1 MDDVGIRQSGVHIS
15 LGNSVAIEM
24 RSAGRCMV
32 RWRLTRLSMIRLSE
46 RDRPVFPML
55 IGCYLGP

>member
-1 MDDVGIRQSGVHIS
+1 MDDVGIRLSCVHIS
-15 LGNSVAIEM
+15 LDNSVAIEM

-46 RDRPVFPML
+46 QDGPVFLML
-55 IGCYLGP
+55 IGS